1 MPVKVKLGGGKRS
14 FLWKLVRFVL
24 VLLLIVGA
32 IGAGVYA
39 YYSHEYRGLVD
50 ERLANGPLFASI
62 AQVYAAP
69 QEVRPGQRLTAAS
82 LAASLRHAG
91 YNSNAQLGS
100 FELRGDAILI
110 KPGPQSYLATD
121 GATINTTGDQVQSIT
136 AENGAPLATYKIEPQ
151 LITALSEDKNRTKRR
166 LVTYDQIPPQMVQ
179 AVIAIE
185 DRRFFEHGG
194 INYGRTLKCAV
205 HDILSG
211 RKDCGGSTI
220 TQQLAKNFFLSPEK
234 TVSRKIAEVMI
245 TFQLESRFDKKQ
257 IFEMYANE
265 INIGQRGSF
274 AVNGFGEAAQAYF
287 GKDLRNLNLDE
298 CATIAGIINRP
309 NKLNPYRHP
318 EAAMARRNL
327 VLDSMVETG
336 AISAAQASEAKAEP
350 IRLAPPNIDASEAPY
365 FVDLVHEQIVQRL
378 GDSDTAHSALRIYTS
393 LDPELQRAAAAAVE
407 VGMRNVDEMVR
418 KRHKKGDTDIT
429 YPQVALIAL
438 NPHTGQVLA
447 LVGGRNYG
455 ISQLN
460 HAVAERPTGSIF
472 KPFVYAT
479 AYNTSL
485 NATDLD
491 GTGGV
496 HRPHQTKR

>member
-1 MPVKVKLGGGKRS
+1 
-14 FLWKLVRFVL
+14 
-24 VLLLIVGA
+24 
-32 IGAGVYA
+32 
-39 YYSHEYRGLVD
+39 
-50 ERLANGPLFASI
+50 
-62 AQVYAAP
+62 
-69 QEVRPGQRLTAAS
+69 
-82 LAASLRHAG
+82 
-91 YNSNAQLGS
+91 
-100 FELRGDAILI
+100 
-110 KPGPQSYLATD
+110 
-121 GATINTTGDQVQSIT
+121 
-136 AENGAPLATYKIEPQ
+136 
-151 LITALSEDKNRTKRR
+151 
-166 LVTYDQIPPQMVQ
+166 MVQ

-336 AISAAQASEAKAEP
+336 AHLRRPGLRGQS
-350 IRLAPPNIDASEAPY
+350 R
-365 FVDLVHEQIVQRL
+365 
-378 GDSDTAHSALRIYTS
+378 AHSVLPRPTSTPVKRLTLSTWCMSRSSSGSATPTRPILRCVSTPLSILNCS
-393 LDPELQRAAAAAVE
+393 AQPAAAVE

-460 HAVAERPTGSIF
+460 HAV
-472 KPFVYAT
+472 V
-479 AYNTSL
+479 
-485 NATDLD
+485 
-491 GTGGV
+491 
-496 HRPHQTKR
+496 